1 LNIMPPS
8 GVNEGNAAF
17 HLRGNGERQSGTP
30 QAKNL
35 WMGKTADS
43 GMRGWVEIGAGVA
56 LAIAAEPIHELGH
69 AMAVRLTT
77 GAWPEVGFWAVH
89 PTGHF
94 ESTAAILAV
103 LAAGEAAVIGW
114 WGLMYVVARAR
125 PHLRWALIGPT
136 FMAALGLLNWLAAA
150 ILSPIG
156 LGEWGASDA
165 VKFMAVSRLSWILLA
180 LVAATLCSTIAVAT
194 WRCLASQRAAD

>member
-1 LNIMPPS
+1 
-8 GVNEGNAAF
+8 
-17 HLRGNGERQSGTP
+17 
-30 QAKNL
+30 
-35 WMGKTADS
+35 
-43 GMRGWVEIGAGVA
+43 MRGWVEIGTGVA

-69 AMAVRLTT
+69 AVAVRLST

-94 ESTAAILAV
+94 ESTAAVLAV

-114 WGLMYVVARAR
+114 WGLVYVVARAQ

-150 ILSPIG
+150 LLSPFG

-165 VKFMAVSRLSWILLA
+165 VKFMTVSRLSWILLA
-180 LVAATLCSTIAVAT
+180 FVAATVCSMIAVAT
-194 WRCLASQRAAD
+194 RRCLASQRAAD

>member
-1 LNIMPPS
+1 
-8 GVNEGNAAF
+8 
-17 HLRGNGERQSGTP
+17 
-30 QAKNL
+30 
-35 WMGKTADS
+35 
-43 GMRGWVEIGAGVA
+43 MRGWVEIGTGVA

-69 AMAVRLTT
+69 AVAVRLST

-94 ESTAAILAV
+94 ESTAAVLAV

-114 WGLMYVVARAR
+114 WGLVYVVARAQ

-150 ILSPIG
+150 ILSPIV